1 MRRVLQLEL
10 SLVNF
15 FEKPTVAEMAL
26 SLETTGQAVPA
37 PQPPTL
43 EPIFR
48 DREIPLSHGQERM
61 WFIDQLEKG
70 NSIYNRPVFIRLN
83 GDLKVPVLEQ
93 CLNEIISRHEIFRTT
108 FPAVNGQPLQVISP
122 LQPLTLSVRDISRL
136 PEGERE
142 AEVRRQATDE
152 AALSFDLDR
161 GPLIRARLLRLGE
174 QEHILLLTMHH
185 IVFDGWS
192 EGILFQELSV
202 LYESFSTGQPS
213 PLSPLPIQ
221 YADFAVW
228 QRQWLQ
234 GEISDSQLAY
244 WKKQLG
250 GASVLELP
258 TDHPRPPVQTFRGS
272 KQCFFVPKS
281 LTERLKAISREEGT
295 TLFMTLLAAFQTL
308 LHRYTGQDDIIVGSP
323 VAGRNRTDVEGLI
336 GFFVNTLILRTDF
349 CGDPNFRELLGRV
362 RKVALDAYA
371 HQDLPFE
378 KLVEELH
385 PHRNSSHSPLFQ
397 VLFVLQNAPTRALRL
412 AGLTTTPLEV
422 ESETATFDLSLLMV
436 EEVKLTERDNRV
448 QYRSV

>member
-1 MRRVLQLEL
+1 M
-10 SLVNF
+10 
-15 FEKPTVAEMAL
+15 
-26 SLETTGQAVPA
+26 
-37 PQPPTL
+37 
-43 EPIFR
+43 
-48 DREIPLSHGQERM
+48 
-61 WFIDQLEKG
+61 
-70 NSIYNRPVFIRLN
+70 
-83 GDLKVPVLEQ
+83 PVLEQ

-108 FPAVNGQPLQVISP
+108 FPAVDGQPLQVISP

-142 AEVRRQATDE
+142 VEVRRQATDE

-174 QEHILLLTMHH
+174 QEHILFLTMHH

-202 LYESFSTGQPS
+202 LYDSFSAGQSS

-234 GEISDSQLAY
+234 GEVSDSQLAY
-244 WKKQLG
+244 WKKQLAG
-250 GASVLELP
+250 VSVLELP

-272 KQCFFVPKS
+272 KRCFFVPKS
-281 LTERLKAISREEGT
+281 LTERLKALSREEGT

-308 LHRYTGQDDIIVGSP
+308 LHRYTGKDEIIVGSP
-323 VAGRNRTDVEGLI
+323 VAGRNRTDIEGLI

-385 PHRNSSHSPLFQ
+385 PQRNSSHSPLFQ
-397 VLFVLQNAPTRALRL
+397 VLFVLQNAP
-412 AGLTTTPLEV
+412 
-422 ESETATFDLSLLMV
+422 SEGSTACGTNDDSPACG
-436 EEVKLTERDNRV
+436 ERHGNI
-448 QYRSV
+448 